1 MECPRCDAA
10 LAEGQQFCT
19 SCGLRLEAEPA
30 VGGRPGGAVA
40 VAPAP
45 EFQLVRCPACGGV
58 NAASRARCGRCRAEL
73 RAAGAGV
80 GAVADAGAPAD
91 EADAAG
97 RWRRGTRP
105 ESSGLLLVGVVMA
118 GLVAVGVVLVA
129 LGARGLGLF
138 DRTGGAGALPASDLA
153 AIEASAASSTLQAS
167 DPAAAVD
174 GSVDTAWFAGVASP
188 GEWLELELQAETVV
202 RRLEVRTGA
211 PDSGAG
217 RVHRLDIA
225 LGDRLFEVVLRD
237 DGGGQRIVLPEAV
250 PALRVRMTVQETYGD
265 APAAVREVAVFAD
278 GPVTPAASKARRD
291 HQLGGGA

>member
-30 VGGRPGGAVA
+30 ASARGGRAVA
-40 VAPAP
+40 AAAPP
-45 EFQLVRCPACGGV
+45 EIQLVRCPTCGGV
-58 NAASRARCGRCRAEL
+58 NAASRARCGRCRADL
-73 RAAGAGV
+73 GGGTAGPGPASGPAAAS
-80 GAVADAGAPAD
+80 A
-91 EADAAG
+91 EADPVG
-97 RWRRGTRP
+97 RRWPGTRP
-105 ESSGLLLVGVVMA
+105 ESTGLLLVGVVLA
-118 GLVAVGVVLVA
+118 GLAAVGVVLVA

-153 AIEASAASSTLQAS
+153 AVQASAASSTLPAS

-174 GSVDTAWFAGVASP
+174 GSVETAWFAGVAAP
-188 GEWLELELQAETVV
+188 GEWLELELRAETVV

-211 PDSGAG
+211 PGSGEG
-217 RVHRLDIA
+217 RIRRLDIA

-265 APAAVREVAVFAD
+265 APAAVREVAVFAA
-278 GPVTPAASKARRD
+278 GPATPAP
-291 HQLGGGA
+291 G